1 MRISLGL
8 PTHKVDAFD
17 EFCSA
22 AAITEMARVAEAG
35 GLDAVFVTE
44 HPIPANGWLGSG
56 GHHALDPF
64 VALSFAAAATTTLRL
79 HTNLLIL
86 AYRNPFL
93 SAKAVATLDALSG
106 GRVILGVGAGY
117 LEGEFAALGVDF
129 DARNDLTDEA
139 IVAMRRAWTGES
151 VVAAGRGWSAA
162 GNTARPTPVQQ
173 PGPPIWI
180 GGNSK
185 RAIRRVVDLADGWMP
200 MPSPAGSEAR
210 LKTPAIASLDE
221 LRERLDYAHEY
232 AAHVGRRDRLRRRSS
247 CRRGSTC
254 SPKAA
259 VDPGPVV
266 DGIRAMAEVGVTY
279 CSLTVPGDTRAE
291 FLANVDVLATH
302 VVPAVAD
309 LCSDASH
316 SRAYSVATRRSELGG
331 EGRRRSSWVRRW
343 ERRGRG
349 VGAEREH
356 RGGEVG
362 DAGVAERRQLRG
374 APAPRCP
381 TTATSAGPV
390 ASPVAR
396 IRW

>member
-8 PTHKVDAFD
+8 PTHRVDAFD
-17 EFCSA
+17 ELCSA
-22 AAITEMARVAEAG
+22 AAITEIARAAEAG
-35 GLDAVFVTE
+35 GIDAVFVTE

-93 SAKAVATLDALSG
+93 SAKAVATLDALAG

-129 DARNDLTDEA
+129 EARNDLTDEA

-162 GNTARPTPVQQ
+162 GNTALPVPAQR
-173 PGPPIWI
+173 PGPPIWV

-210 LKTPAIASLDE
+210 LRTPAITSLDA
-221 LRERLDYAHEY
+221 LRVRLDYAREY
-232 AAHVGRRDRLRRRSS
+232 AAHVGRATDFDVVFMPMGLDMFA
-247 CRRGSTC
+247 
-254 SPKAA
+254 KAA
-259 VDPGPVV
+259 VDPEPVV
-266 DGIRAMAEVGVTY
+266 DAILAMAAVGVTY
-279 CSLTVPGDTRAE
+279 CSLTIPGDSRAE
-291 FLANVDVLATH
+291 FLRNLDVLATR
-302 VVPAVAD
+302 VVPA
-309 LCSDASH
+309 
-316 SRAYSVATRRSELGG
+316 
-331 EGRRRSSWVRRW
+331 
-343 ERRGRG
+343 
-349 VGAEREH
+349 
-356 RGGEVG
+356 
-362 DAGVAERRQLRG
+362 
-374 APAPRCP
+374 
-381 TTATSAGPV
+381 
-390 ASPVAR
+390 
-396 IRW
+396 I